1 MPEHVFEP
9 LQEAMDPFLVAL
21 NNRCIGPGEYA
32 AELAINHTLN
42 RQQILAVAPI
52 AWVMEQMW
60 LNRSNP
66 DSMLAD
72 GACNESCNCLW
83 LGAGGSGKTYAYSK
97 VLRPMF
103 RRYFSEAGYIV
114 GAPTHAAVRLL
125 GPEAKTLHKWANV
138 SPNTGLDRRSLRSAK
153 NKGNPIE
160 KKIIEVMA
168 VLLDELS
175 MNPPDVYHAAG
186 FRFALL
192 RQERMML
199 DMSRYLQEWFGRVP
213 IGVQLGDF
221 LQLRPTAQR
230 SLCEWHDAQR
240 ATDTAAAAS
249 SSDEEPVA
257 DEEAAQRTSNAA
269 ELGRNLFKNSLQRV
283 VHFTGS
289 GRFSDCPSGQQLV
302 QILMCMREG
311 KRMPDDLWAAL
322 QARAYSKEQL
332 RAEESR
338 QRLLDAHWGGLAW
351 EQVAR
356 LQHVRIG
363 LEAKAL
369 NKIVYLVQAIDRA
382 TGSNELTREQC
393 ISALQIVNMTKT
405 HYLMGI
411 CPLYEGMAAR
421 ISCIL
426 DAPLLN
432 RELPVIVRSIK
443 LHPNE
448 PAIEDGCG
456 CVVLRYQPVAVLVEI
471 DDPNYKNIQLPGE
484 MAPRGHVLLRS
495 VACDKAWSLQVAP
508 KQHVPVIRKQ
518 LPLAPRCVLTHYGL
532 QGITARAGLVAF
544 LSKPAWMKDADYA
557 LAIYVMLSR
566 PRKLDDLW
574 IIDMPP
580 RHMFQRFLHEHNPLL
595 VQRMQEFE
603 QQAKLDETNALSYVS
618 KLQWHKNESIWNKLS
633 VEDKEHLR

>member
-1 MPEHVFEP
+1 
-9 LQEAMDPFLVAL
+9 
-21 NNRCIGPGEYA
+21 
-32 AELAINHTLN
+32 
-42 RQQILAVAPI
+42 
-52 AWVMEQMW
+52 
-60 LNRSNP
+60 
-66 DSMLAD
+66 
-72 GACNESCNCLW
+72 
-83 LGAGGSGKTYAYSK
+83 
-97 VLRPMF
+97 
-103 RRYFSEAGYIV
+103 
-114 GAPTHAAVRLL
+114 
-125 GPEAKTLHKWANV
+125 
-138 SPNTGLDRRSLRSAK
+138 
-153 NKGNPIE
+153 
-160 KKIIEVMA
+160 
-168 VLLDELS
+168 
-175 MNPPDVYHAAG
+175 MN
-186 FRFALL
+186 
-192 RQERMML
+192 
-199 DMSRYLQEWFGRVP
+199 
-213 IGVQLGDF
+213 
-221 LQLRPTAQR
+221 
-230 SLCEWHDAQR
+230 
-240 ATDTAAAAS
+240 
-249 SSDEEPVA
+249 
-257 DEEAAQRTSNAA
+257 
-269 ELGRNLFKNSLQRV
+269 
-283 VHFTGS
+283 
-289 GRFSDCPSGQQLV
+289 SDCPSGQQLV

-618 KLQWHKNESIWNKLS
+618 KLQWHKNESIWSKLS